1 MSEVD
6 ELYALVPA
14 DEVDTVVED
23 LERHGIFASE
33 IEVRDAPAGR
43 YPLRDERLHEETAGA
58 RHGAELGAAIGAV
71 IGIALGLVV
80 PFLRD
85 TGVSGLLVATFGG
98 GGFGALIGAMW
109 GLQLH
114 EMSDDDPARTVEVTA
129 AEDVALLE
137 VRCLHFHGR
146 AHHVLEAYPGVTFL
160 DTTAMASAGPVT
172 AVGPDD
178 G

>member
-14 DEVDTVVED
+14 AEVDVVVED
-23 LERHGIFASE
+23 LERHGIFSTE

-85 TGVSGLLVATFGG
+85 AGVGGLLVATFGG

-114 EMSDDDPARTVEVTA
+114 EESDDDPARTVEVA
-129 AEDVALLE
+129 ADDLALLE

-160 DTTAMASAGPVT
+160 DTTAMASGGPLTV
-172 AVGPDD
+172 VGPDD
-178 G
+178 R